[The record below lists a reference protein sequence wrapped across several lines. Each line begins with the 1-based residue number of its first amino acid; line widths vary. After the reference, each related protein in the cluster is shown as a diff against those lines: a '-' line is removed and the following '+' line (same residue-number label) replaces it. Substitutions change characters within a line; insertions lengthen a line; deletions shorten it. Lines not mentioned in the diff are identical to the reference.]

1 MNRLGIQLIRFGLIG
16 VLCFLIDYGIMILL
30 TVICQINYLFSSGIS
45 FCVSVSVNYLLSIRF
60 VFKVKETKKGTSGFV
75 SFVVLSIT
83 GLLLTELLMWLI
95 SGKLLIH
102 YTLSKFIVTA
112 IVMVYNFV
120 TKKFFLESKHKE
132 KPYPRKTF

>member
-30 TVICQINYLFSSGIS
+30 TEICQINYLFSSGIS
-45 FCVSVSVNYLLSIRF
+45 FFVSVSVNYLLSIRF

-95 SGKLLIH
+95 SGKLLIKD
-102 YTLSKFIVTA
+102 TL
-112 IVMVYNFV
+112 
-120 TKKFFLESKHKE
+120 
-132 KPYPRKTF
+132 

>member
-1 MNRLGIQLIRFGLIG
+1 VIR
-16 VLCFLIDYGIMILL
+16 DYRPAGKRYKP
-30 TVICQINYLFSSGIS
+30 TE
-45 FCVSVSVNYLLSIRF
+45 
-60 VFKVKETKKGTSGFV
+60 VKETKKGTSGFV

-95 SGKLLIH
+95 SEKLLIH

>member
-30 TVICQINYLFSSGIS
+30 TEICQINYLFSSGIS
-45 FCVSVSVNYLLSIRF
+45 CCVSVSVNYLLSIRF

-95 SGKLLIH
+95 SEKLLIH